1 MSSWKK
7 ASKTGQKFH
16 KERAQVMFKQILSEL
31 PKSKLTFEI
40 TII

>member
-16 KERAQVMFKQILSEL
+16 KERGQVGK
-31 PKSKLTFEI
+31 EI
-40 TII
+40 TNNFNMPLF

>member
-16 KERAQVMFKQILSEL
+16 KERGQVGKNQQISI
-31 PKSKLTFEI
+31 S
-40 TII
+40 